1 STAHLFCRSD
11 RLPAT
16 VESPE
21 PEAAIA
27 AMLPAL
33 EGEPHLRACQYR
45 AAADGTR
52 AAGLSQA
59 SGLALLPRRPDGAAG
74 VGIEAP
80 AGCGGGEPRLGGR
93 GQEGGEGAAR
103 GVAHAGAGALAGS
116 GSGTSDAGLRRLGA
130 RYLSDGRRNGGGL

>member
-74 VGIEAP
+74 VGIE
-80 AGCGGGEPRLGGR
+80 
-93 GQEGGEGAAR
+93 GAAR

-116 GSGTSDAGLRRLGA
+116 GSGTSDAGLCA
-130 RYLSDGRRNGGGL
+130 